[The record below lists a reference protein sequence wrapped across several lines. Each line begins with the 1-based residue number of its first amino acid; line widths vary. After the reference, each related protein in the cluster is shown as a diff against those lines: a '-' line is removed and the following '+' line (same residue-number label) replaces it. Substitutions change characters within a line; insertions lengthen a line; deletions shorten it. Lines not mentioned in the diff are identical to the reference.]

1 MFDQGK
7 ITGLI
12 DFELAHVGDP
22 LSELATLQVRN
33 SIKNLGDL
41 PTIVSLWSEMTGEE
55 LDYDVIDFHNVNYN
69 VHAVLSSAPL
79 IKYPSARGDLM
90 SHYGWYVNGARW
102 AFESIASMTGVE
114 LTQVDAP
121 VGRSS
126 SYSPAFEHLVQRLSN
141 KGPELSAGD
150 HEQAVAFRVARH
162 LQRLDTVFRS
172 VEQDDL
178 DDAAEH
184 LGHRVEPDDL
194 DAALVRAIRD
204 ARPDDEPALLRLF
217 DRRVQR
223 MHQTLGPEG
232 SMMLRHPRLRSIRPG
247 EEQAP
252 GPTAADD
259 LPWTP
264 GLIAGTR

>member
-1 MFDQGK
+1 
-7 ITGLI
+7 
-12 DFELAHVGDP
+12 
-22 LSELATLQVRN
+22 
-33 SIKNLGDL
+33 
-41 PTIVSLWSEMTGEE
+41 MTGEE

-79 IKYPSARGDLM
+79 IKYPSAQGDLM

-102 AFESIASMTGVE
+102 AFESIASMTDVE
-114 LTQVDAP
+114 LTPVDSP
-121 VGRSS
+121 VQRSS
-126 SYSPAFEHLVQRLSN
+126 SHSPAFEHLVQRLSN
-141 KGPELSAGD
+141 KGPELSAGR

-162 LQRLDTVFRS
+162 LQRIDAVFRS

-194 DAALVRAIRD
+194 DAALVRAVRD

-252 GPTAADD
+252 GPTAVDD